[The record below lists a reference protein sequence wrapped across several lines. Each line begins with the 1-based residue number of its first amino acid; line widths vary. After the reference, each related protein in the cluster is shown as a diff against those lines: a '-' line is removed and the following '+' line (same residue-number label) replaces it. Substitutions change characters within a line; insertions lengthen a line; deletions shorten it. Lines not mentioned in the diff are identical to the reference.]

1 MLLPNL
7 LQTILTKTAHFPN
20 SYYYAKFQQCTVNFV
35 VTSDDQTVTMLVITS
50 TIMW

>member
-7 LQTILTKTAHFPN
+7 LHIILTKTAHFPK
-20 SYYYAKFQQCTVNFV
+20 SYYYAKFQHCTVNFV
-35 VTSDDQTVTMLVITS
+35 VTSDDLTVTMLVVTS